1 MILAVSSSASAAPPV
16 QAVHRDVTEA
26 PLAISVTGA
35 EGPSDPLVRVA
46 ALINAGQA
54 FYDTADFTAAIER
67 WTEAY
72 AALPDQP
79 DIAAA
84 RDLLTYQIAQAHI
97 EAYTIDGQ
105 PTHLRKAERLL
116 TRYIDGLASEEAEAR
131 ASAEHLRDDV
141 RAKIAVAPPP
151 VILPEPAAPALPVP
165 KDIRPDP
172 RPLQILGGVSLGVGG
187 ALLIGTVAAAWLG
200 AKLDRDDAR
209 AVARGASDA
218 ELDELLVRRVRAD
231 QAVIGTAVAGALL
244 VTAGVA
250 LLVTGR
256 VRRGPL
262 TAGPL
267 VGAGFAG
274 LSFRARF

>member
-1 MILAVSSSASAAPPV
+1 VFLATTPPAFAAPAV
-16 QAVHRDVTEA
+16 QAVHRDATEA
-26 PLAISVTGA
+26 PLAISVAGA
-35 EGPSDPLVRVA
+35 EGPRDPLAPVA
-46 ALINAGQA
+46 DLINEGQA
-54 FYDTADFTAAIER
+54 FFDTADFTAAIER
-67 WTEAY
+67 WTRAY
-72 AALPDQP
+72 AALLDHP

-97 EAYTIDGQ
+97 EAHAIDGQ

-116 TRYIDGLASEEAEAR
+116 TRYSAGRAAEETEAR
-131 ASAEHLRDDV
+131 ASAELLREDV
-141 RAKIAVAPPP
+141 RAQIAVAPPP
-151 VILPEPAAPALPVP
+151 VILPEPAAPPPPVP
-165 KDIRPDP
+165 KDIRPST
-172 RPLQILGGVSLGVGG
+172 RPLQIVGGVSLGIGG
-187 ALLIGTVAAAWLG
+187 ALLVGTVVAAAVG
-200 AKLDRDDAR
+200 ARLDRDEAR
-209 AVARGASDA
+209 AVARGASEA
-218 ELDELLVRRVRAD
+218 ELDELLIRRVRAD

-267 VGAGFAG
+267 VGAGVAG